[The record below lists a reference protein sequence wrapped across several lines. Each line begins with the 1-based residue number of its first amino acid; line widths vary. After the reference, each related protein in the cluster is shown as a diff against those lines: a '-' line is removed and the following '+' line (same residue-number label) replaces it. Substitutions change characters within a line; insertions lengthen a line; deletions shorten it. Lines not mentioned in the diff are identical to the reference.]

1 MKVLDDGELTWRGVH
16 SSPPGEKKGKIK
28 KKKKIKEKKYKV
40 TWNVSAFGA
49 SPLSVMS

>member
-16 SSPPGEKKGKIK
+16 RSPPGKKGKNEK
-28 KKKKIKEKKYKV
+28 KEENKRKKYKV

>member
-1 MKVLDDGELTWRGVH
+1 MMVNSLGVVYIEVH
-16 SSPPGEKKGKIK
+16 LEKKGKMRK
-28 KKKKIKEKKYKV
+28 KEENKRKKYKV